1 MRALVQRVAQA
12 SVSVEGQV
20 VATIGPGLLV
30 LLGVRQGDTAA
41 QAGWLA
47 EKLANLRIFED
58 AAGKMNLSALDTG
71 AEALVVSQFT
81 LYADASKGRRP
92 SFAEAAAPEVAAPLF
107 DEFVR
112 QLRRYGLPAQ
122 TGVFGAKMLV
132 EIHNDGPVTLLLEH

>member
-1 MRALVQRVAQA
+1 
-12 SVSVEGQV
+12 VSVEGQV
-20 VATIGPGLLV
+20 VASIGPGLLV